1 MKSLRPLLPVVAV
14 AGLAACASTS
24 DDSKIAYKSAE
35 APKRTLEVPP
45 DLTAPE
51 LTNSYAMPAGGVSA
65 KLMAQQQADQ
75 AGQQAAIRAGTAQ
88 VATAASDTVRLER
101 AGGQRW
107 LSVSGKS
114 AEQLW
119 PLVREFWQDNG
130 FVLKRDEPQ
139 LGIMETDWAENRA
152 KIPQDGVR
160 KLLATVGLDGLYA
173 TPERDKFRTRFER
186 SPNGNV
192 EIYISHRG
200 MVESFTEGK
209 NDTKWQPRADDPELE
224 AEFLGRLMLALGVDE
239 TKAKQAKEDAAQPV
253 PVAQRR
259 ARIENGAVVVD
270 DAFDRAW
277 RRTGL
282 ALDRSGLV
290 VVDRNR
296 ASGTYFVR
304 PAKSETEK
312 VDEGGFWSSL
322 AFWRDKEGKTA
333 AEQPGYRIVVQQVSD
348 KESRVTVQGD
358 KGEALDGKLVNA
370 ILPKLEQ
377 QLR

>member
-1 MKSLRPLLPVVAV
+1 M
-14 AGLAACASTS
+14 
-24 DDSKIAYKSAE
+24 
-35 APKRTLEVPP
+35 
-45 DLTAPE
+45 
-51 LTNSYAMPAGGVSA
+51 
-65 KLMAQQQADQ
+65 
-75 AGQQAAIRAGTAQ
+75 
-88 VATAASDTVRLER
+88 ATAASDTVRLER

>member
-1 MKSLRPLLPVVAV
+1 MKSLRHLLPVVAV

-282 ALDRSGLV
+282 ALDRTGLV

>member
-1 MKSLRPLLPVVAV
+1 MKSLRHLLPVVAV

-65 KLMAQQQADQ
+65 KLMAQQQANQ

-259 ARIENGAVVVD
+259 ARVENGAVVVD

>member
-1 MKSLRPLLPVVAV
+1 MKSLRHLLPVVAV
-14 AGLAACASTS
+14 AGLAACASTP

-35 APKRTLEVPP
+35 APKRTLEAPP

-75 AGQQAAIRAGTAQ
+75 AGQQAAVRAGTAQ
-88 VATAASDTVRLER
+88 VAATATDTVRLER

-296 ASGTYFVR
+296 ATGTYFVR

>member
-1 MKSLRPLLPVVAV
+1 MKSLRHLLPVVAV

>member
-1 MKSLRPLLPVVAV
+1 MKSLRHLLPVVAV
-14 AGLAACASTS
+14 AGLAACASTP

-75 AGQQAAIRAGTAQ
+75 AGQQAAVRAGTAQ
-88 VATAASDTVRLER
+88 VAATATDTVRLER

-239 TKAKQAKEDAAQPV
+239 TKAKRAKEDAAQPV

-296 ASGTYFVR
+296 ATGTYFVR

>member
-1 MKSLRPLLPVVAV
+1 MKSLRHLLPVVAV

-358 KGEALDGKLVNA
+358 KGETLDGKLVNA

>member
-1 MKSLRPLLPVVAV
+1 MKSLRHLLPVVAV

-75 AGQQAAIRAGTAQ
+75 AGQQAAVRAGTAQ
-88 VATAASDTVRLER
+88 VAATATDTVRLER

>member
-1 MKSLRPLLPVVAV
+1 MKSLRHLLPVVAV

-65 KLMAQQQADQ
+65 KLMAQQQANQ

-282 ALDRSGLV
+282 ALDRTGLV

>member
-1 MKSLRPLLPVVAV
+1 MKSLRHLLPVVAV

-358 KGEALDGKLVNA
+358 RGEALDGKLVNA

>member
-1 MKSLRPLLPVVAV
+1 MKSLRHLLPVVAV

-65 KLMAQQQADQ
+65 KLMAQQQANQ

>member
-1 MKSLRPLLPVVAV
+1 MKSLRHLLPVVAV
-14 AGLAACASTS
+14 AGLAACASTP

-75 AGQQAAIRAGTAQ
+75 AGQQAAVRAGTAQ
-88 VATAASDTVRLER
+88 VAATATDTVRLER

-296 ASGTYFVR
+296 ATGTYFVR

>member
-1 MKSLRPLLPVVAV
+1 MKSLRHLLPVVAV
-14 AGLAACASTS
+14 AGLAACASTP

-75 AGQQAAIRAGTAQ
+75 AGQQAAVRAGTAQ
-88 VATAASDTVRLER
+88 VAATATDTVRLER

>member
-1 MKSLRPLLPVVAV
+1 MKSLRHLLPVVAV
-14 AGLAACASTS
+14 AGLAACASTP

-75 AGQQAAIRAGTAQ
+75 AGQQAAVRAGTAQ
-88 VATAASDTVRLER
+88 VAATATDTVRLER

-348 KESRVTVQGD
+348 KESRVIVQGD

>member
-1 MKSLRPLLPVVAV
+1 MKSLRHLLPVVAV

-333 AEQPGYRIVVQQVSD
+333 AEQPGYRIVVQQISD

>member
-1 MKSLRPLLPVVAV
+1 MKSLRHLLPVVAV
-14 AGLAACASTS
+14 AGLAACASTP

-75 AGQQAAIRAGTAQ
+75 AGQQAAVRAGTAQ
-88 VATAASDTVRLER
+88 VAATATDTVRLER

-296 ASGTYFVR
+296 ATGTYFVR

-348 KESRVTVQGD
+348 KESRVIVQGD

>member
-1 MKSLRPLLPVVAV
+1 
-14 AGLAACASTS
+14 
-24 DDSKIAYKSAE
+24 
-35 APKRTLEVPP
+35 
-45 DLTAPE
+45 
-51 LTNSYAMPAGGVSA
+51 
-65 KLMAQQQADQ
+65 
-75 AGQQAAIRAGTAQ
+75 
-88 VATAASDTVRLER
+88 
-101 AGGQRW
+101 
-107 LSVSGKS
+107 
-114 AEQLW
+114 
-119 PLVREFWQDNG
+119 
-130 FVLKRDEPQ
+130 
-139 LGIMETDWAENRA
+139 
-152 KIPQDGVR
+152 
-160 KLLATVGLDGLYA
+160 
-173 TPERDKFRTRFER
+173 
-186 SPNGNV
+186 
-192 EIYISHRG
+192 
-200 MVESFTEGK
+200 
-209 NDTKWQPRADDPELE
+209 
-224 AEFLGRLMLALGVDE
+224 
-239 TKAKQAKEDAAQPV
+239 
-253 PVAQRR
+253 VAQRR

>member
-1 MKSLRPLLPVVAV
+1 MKSLRHLLPVVAV

-75 AGQQAAIRAGTAQ
+75 AGQQAAVRAGTAQ
-88 VATAASDTVRLER
+88 VAATATDTVRLER

-209 NDTKWQPRADDPELE
+209 NDTKWQPRPTIRNLKPS
-224 AEFLGRLMLALGVDE
+224 FS
-239 TKAKQAKEDAAQPV
+239 AA
-253 PVAQRR
+253 
-259 ARIENGAVVVD
+259 
-270 DAFDRAW
+270 
-277 RRTGL
+277 
-282 ALDRSGLV
+282 
-290 VVDRNR
+290 
-296 ASGTYFVR
+296 
-304 PAKSETEK
+304 
-312 VDEGGFWSSL
+312 
-322 AFWRDKEGKTA
+322 
-333 AEQPGYRIVVQQVSD
+333 
-348 KESRVTVQGD
+348 
-358 KGEALDGKLVNA
+358 
-370 ILPKLEQ
+370 
-377 QLR
+377 

>member
-1 MKSLRPLLPVVAV
+1 MKSLRHLLPVVAV
-14 AGLAACASTS
+14 AGLAACASTP

>member
-1 MKSLRPLLPVVAV
+1 MKSLRHLLPVVAV

-296 ASGTYFVR
+296 ATGTYFVR